1 MLEVPKDVMSEAC
14 RDVETALKNFFDSK
28 SGKRKGPRMAFPN
41 KKKKGKSKDSFRLPG
56 EMMKVVE
63 EKGGKVSK
71 IKIGKLGVV
80 KLLEPIDL
88 SSWHLLSFTISR
100 KAGRHFIS
108 FCVRRPEKS
117 RIRKVVKPMSI
128 GVDLGVRSLV
138 SYSNGTSKEG
148 PKSLKKALKKLARLQ
163 KRASRK
169 FKKGERASKN
179 LAKARKKVA
188 ALHLKI
194 TNVRKDFIEKETTR
208 ISRKY
213 DLTCVE
219 TLNVKGMVRNHKLA
233 RSLSD
238 QSFGNFIS
246 TLERKQTKYGNLVLK
261 AGQFF
266 PSSKRCRRC
275 GTKNQGLTL
284 ADRTF
289 KCENEKCGHEEDRDL
304 HAAINIQH
312 EAIKKYSE
320 ATEESTPGE
329 TTASDQVS
337 QETQVK
343 RGRRTRKGTKD
354 SVAKTASQE
363 SPDVKY
369 TKRQNPYLIKMSRK
383 R

>member
-14 RDVETALKNFFDSK
+14 RDVETSLKNFFDSK

-56 EMMKVVE
+56 EVLKIIE
-63 EKGGKVSK
+63 QKDGKILK

-128 GVDLGVRSLV
+128 GVDLGVKSLV
-138 SYSNGTSKEG
+138 SYSNKTSKEG

-169 FKKGERASKN
+169 YKKGERASKN
-179 LAKARKKVA
+179 LERARKKVA

-213 DLTCVE
+213 DLICVE

-246 TLERKQTKYGNLVLK
+246 TLERKQTKYGNLAVLS
-261 AGQFF
+261 A
-266 PSSKRCRRC
+266 
-275 GTKNQGLTL
+275 
-284 ADRTF
+284 
-289 KCENEKCGHEEDRDL
+289 
-304 HAAINIQH
+304 
-312 EAIKKYSE
+312 
-320 ATEESTPGE
+320 
-329 TTASDQVS
+329 
-337 QETQVK
+337 
-343 RGRRTRKGTKD
+343 
-354 SVAKTASQE
+354 
-363 SPDVKY
+363 
-369 TKRQNPYLIKMSRK
+369 
-383 R
+383 